1 MADLDEKARRYALLK
16 AQLDMA
22 QREDKAVVLVIAG
35 HVATHKSVLVNQLN
49 HWLENRQTE
58 VHALAPS
65 EEDRLRPYW
74 WRYWRRVPARGRVG
88 VFVHGWYG
96 DVLFSRVDQRIQA
109 GAFADRLDEIN
120 RFEATLAYDNV
131 VVVKVWLDIGEV
143 HQAKRLHQLQA
154 DPAHAWKISASHW
167 QRHAQ
172 YAAIQQFA
180 ERMRAATH
188 TAHAPWHCITSE
200 TPSQQ
205 LNEITAL
212 LQDAFYHSAPVPAAS
227 ATQPLQGVSGVVK
240 GDKPS
245 LAPQRLAVDV
255 DLNAEETEKSQKI
268 PKKVYRQAL
277 NELQAQLANNH
288 RRCLQRGIPVVLA
301 FEGHDAAGK
310 GGSIHRVTTA
320 LDARYY
326 RVYSVSA
333 PSDEERLQPWLWRF
347 WRRLPQDGRVA
358 IFDRTWY
365 GRVLVERV
373 EGFARQSDWQ
383 RGFTEICHFE
393 NQLLAHGAVVGKFF
407 LAISKDEQLKRFK
420 ARANTP
426 HKQHK
431 LTDEDWRNRQRWDD
445 YQHALDDMLA
455 HTHTQGAPWQLINT
469 DDKRR
474 ARLTVLSQLNY
485 LLESRLESP

>member
-1 MADLDEKARRYALLK
+1 MTGREEKARRYALLK

-22 QREDKAVVLVIAG
+22 QRQDKAVMLVVAG
-35 HVATHKSVLVNQLN
+35 HAATHKSVLVNQLN

-96 DVLFSRVDQRIQA
+96 DVLFARVEQRIQA
-109 GAFADRLDEIN
+109 GAFADRLEQIN
-120 RFEATLAYDNV
+120 EFEATLAHENV
-131 VVVKVWLDIGEV
+131 VVVKIWLDIDETR
-143 HQAKRLHQLQA
+143 QAERLHNLQA
-154 DPAHAWKISASHW
+154 DPARAWQINESHW

-172 YAAIQQFA
+172 YAAIQHYA
-180 ERMRAATH
+180 KCLREATH
-188 TAHAPWHCITSE
+188 ASFAPWHCIASE
-200 TPSQQ
+200 SPEQQ
-205 LNEITAL
+205 LDEVTAL
-212 LQDAFYHSAPVPAAS
+212 LQAAL
-227 ATQPLQGVSGVVK
+227 TQPPLM
-240 GDKPS
+240 PS
-245 LAPQRLAVDV
+245 PPSSLLPHGLPEQPGSPRRELASPTCPGGECD
-255 DLNAEETEKSQKI
+255 DLESSDDGRI
-268 PKKVYRQAL
+268 PKKVYRERL
-277 NELQAQLANNH
+277 DDLQAQLAYNH

-326 RVYSVSA
+326 RVYSVAA
-333 PSDEERLQPWLWRF
+333 PSDEERLEPWLWRF
-347 WRRLPQDGRVA
+347 WRRLPRDGRVA

-373 EGFARQSDWQ
+373 EGLARENAWY
-383 RGFTEICHFE
+383 RAYTEIRHFE
-393 NQLLAHGAVVGKFF
+393 SQLLAHGAVVGKFF
-407 LAISKDEQLKRFK
+407 LAISKEEQLKRFK

-431 LTDEDWRNRQRWDD
+431 LTDEDWRNRKRWDD
-445 YQHALDDMLA
+445 YQQALDDMLTY
-455 HTHTQGAPWQLINT
+455 THCHGAPWHLVQT
-469 DDKRR
+469 DDKRL
-474 ARLTVLSQLNY
+474 ARLTVLKQLNQ
-485 LLESRLESP
+485 LLESRLERP

>member
-1 MADLDEKARRYALLK
+1 MTGVDEKARRYALLK

-22 QREDKAVVLVIAG
+22 QREDKAVMLVVAG
-35 HVATHKSVLVNQLN
+35 HAATHKSVLVNQLN

-96 DVLFSRVDQRIQA
+96 DVLFARVEQRIQA

-120 RFEATLAYDNV
+120 RFEATLTHDNV
-131 VVVKVWLDIGEV
+131 VVVKVWLDIDEAQ
-143 HQAKRLHQLQA
+143 QAERLHHLQS
-154 DPAHAWKISASHW
+154 DPTHSWQVSERHW

-172 YAAIQQFA
+172 YAAIQQCA
-180 ERMRAATH
+180 EQMREATH
-188 TAHAPWHCITSE
+188 TAHAPWHCIASE

-205 LNEITAL
+205 LKEITAL
-212 LQDAFYHSAPVPAAS
+212 LQDALSQPALLPAAS
-227 ATQPLQGVSGVVK
+227 AGKLLQGANGPLE
-240 GDKPS
+240 GDKAR
-245 LAPQRLAVDV
+245 LAPQRLAID
-255 DLNAEETEKSQKI
+255 DELASEGSAKNSKI
-268 PKKVYRQAL
+268 PKKRYRQAL
-277 NELQAQLANNH
+277 DELQARLANNH
-288 RRCLQRGIPVVLA
+288 RRCLQRSIPVVLA

-373 EGFARQSDWQ
+373 EGFARKSAWQ

-393 NQLLAHGAVVGKFF
+393 DQLLAHGAVVGKFF

-445 YQHALDDMLA
+445 YQQALEDMLA

-474 ARLTVLSQLNY
+474 ARLSVLTQLND
-485 LLESRLESP
+485 LLETRLESP